1 MNAEFSGKYG
11 PGFSIDI
18 NRGGF
23 DLPFGVE
30 KPDSDGFVR
39 KLEALENNVL
49 LARYTSKK

>member
-23 DLPFGVE
+23 DLPFRV
-30 KPDSDGFVR
+30 KNPDLDGLVQN
-39 KLEALENNVL
+39 L
-49 LARYTSKK
+49 

>member
-1 MNAEFSGKYG
+1 MGNFG

-30 KPDSDGFVR
+30 IPGLDGFVLR
-39 KLEALENNVL
+39 L
-49 LARYTSKK
+49 LGVKSDQYLATKISQF